1 MEALESDMRQERT
14 ENSMTRELK
23 HSKNHL
29 PNFAFENKN
38 QSFYTFGSLDV
49 PSPRSR

>member
-14 ENSMTRELK
+14 EKSMTRELK
-23 HSKNHL
+23 HSKNYL
-29 PNFAFENKN
+29 LNFAFENKN
-38 QSFYTFGSLDV
+38 QSFYTGSLDV